1 MRIAFSGTSCA
12 VAAADSGFT
21 SFILSNGEVLILV
34 DASGNPVQS
43 ILKMGLDP
51 CDLDI
56 VILTHYHADHISGYP
71 ALIQTLS
78 CMNRK
83 KELRILS
90 DNLTRR
96 KARALIH
103 LLELNT
109 DKLGF
114 TLTYLSE
121 FKRPG
126 ISISLVPGHHS
137 VPSSMVKV
145 KDRTTSLF
153 YTSDTVSC
161 PEIAAS
167 ARGVKVLAHEAT
179 ASHINLPVLE
189 KDGHS
194 SAYQAGETATKAGVE
209 MLVLCHICWN
219 QYPDS
224 KSVVEEAGRSFSGKI
239 ILPELFRWYDL

>member
-12 VAAADSGFT
+12 IAAADSGFT

-43 ILKMGLDP
+43 ILKMNLDP

-71 ALIQTLS
+71 SLIQTLS

-83 KELRILS
+83 KELRVLS
-90 DNLTRR
+90 DNLTRQ

-114 TLTYLSE
+114 SLTYLSE
-121 FKRPG
+121 FNAPG

-137 VPSSMVKV
+137 VPSSMVKIR
-145 KDRTTSLF
+145 DRTTSLF
-153 YTSDTVSC
+153 YTSDTASC

-167 ARGVKVLAHEAT
+167 ACGFKVLAHEAT
-179 ASHINLPVLE
+179 ASHAKLSLLE

-194 SAYQAGETATKAGVE
+194 SAYQAGKTATKAGVE
-209 MLVLCHICWN
+209 LLLLCHICRN
-219 QYPDS
+219 LYPDL
-224 KSVVEEAGRSFSGKI
+224 KSVVEEAGSSFSGKI
-239 ILPELFRWYDL
+239 ILPDLFRWYDL